1 VLAAV
6 AVAAVGVSVA
16 LAVQGGGGK
25 GGSGGGGG
33 ATQSAGTLE
42 IVRQPADAHG
52 LNPFTTSAAQ
62 DSLPAGA
69 PAPTA
74 SASPAESTLGAPA
87 LSGALPG
94 LYAGHRG
101 VSACDVEQLIAGLTA
116 DSAKATAFAGV
127 VGIKPAG
134 IGAYVHTL
142 TPVLLRADTRV
153 TNYGYR
159 DGKAV
164 SFPSVLQAGT
174 AVLASPHGRPRLRCQ
189 CGNPLL
195 RPPAAAGTENYTGPS
210 WSSFDASRVIA
221 VAPAS
226 KPLTAFVLYDPQT
239 RTWFVRPAGTTGGQ
253 DRARSTATTG
263 PAATPT
269 PTPTHTVSRTP
280 TPVSSTPSTPTPSTP
295 AGTTASSS
303 PAG

>member
-1 VLAAV
+1 VLAVV
-6 AVAAVGVSVA
+6 AVAAVGVGVA
-16 LAVQGGGGK
+16 LAVQGGGDK
-25 GGSGGGGG
+25 GGAGGGG
-33 ATQSAGTLE
+33 ATRSAGTLE

-52 LNPFTTSAAQ
+52 LNPFTASAAQ
-62 DSLPAGA
+62 DSLPADA

-74 SASPAESTLGAPA
+74 SASPAEGSLGAPA

-94 LYAGHRG
+94 LYGGHRG
-101 VSACDVEQLIAGLTA
+101 VSGCDVEQLIAGLTA
-116 DSAKATAFAGV
+116 GSAKAGAFAGV
-127 VGIKPAG
+127 VGIKPTG
-134 IGAYVHTL
+134 IGAYMRTL

-164 SFPSVLQAGT
+164 AFPSVLQAGT
-174 AVLASPHGRPRLRCQ
+174 AVLASPHGRPRVRCQ

-195 RPPAAAGTENYTGPS
+195 RPPAAAGTEKYTGPS

-239 RTWFVRPAGTTGGQ
+239 RTWFVRPAGTTGDQ
-253 DRARSTATTG
+253 DRARSAATTG
-263 PAATPT
+263 PA
-269 PTPTHTVSRTP
+269 PTPTHTVTRTP
-280 TPVSSTPSTPTPSTP
+280 TPASPTPTRRSPTPTPSTP
-295 AGTTASSS
+295 AATTASVS

>member
-16 LAVQGGGGK
+16 LAVQGGGDK

-33 ATQSAGTLE
+33 ASPSTGTLE

-52 LNPFTTSAAQ
+52 LNPFTASAAQ
-62 DSLPAGA
+62 DSLPADA

-74 SASPAESTLGAPA
+74 SPSPAESTLGAPA

-101 VSACDVEQLIAGLTA
+101 VSGCDVDQLIAGLTA
-116 DSAKATAFAGV
+116 DSTKAGAFAGV

-134 IGAYVHTL
+134 IDAYMRTL

-164 SFPSVLQAGT
+164 AFTSVLQAGT
-174 AVLASPHGRPRLRCQ
+174 AVLASPHGRPRVRCQ

-195 RPPAAAGTENYTGPS
+195 RPPAAAGTEKYTGPS
-210 WSSFDASRVIA
+210 WSSFAPSRVIA

-269 PTPTHTVSRTP
+269 PTHTVSRTP